1 MTSSERRSGG
11 VLCAVM
17 PIDCAHDVGER
28 GPAPA
33 QAPSDGAPG
42 GVELNGERGLFM
54 GPLFTVLSA
63 VGFTIASVNGAWRG
77 QLLSALVFAVAL
89 VVTVVT
95 RRRHRADLV
104 LWRDGLVCEG
114 EVVEAQTWS
123 GGSTRTTYTVEYR
136 YPLPAGVFQNRRST
150 WTLWDQKRI

>member
-95 RRRHRADLV
+95 RRR
-104 LWRDGLVCEG
+104 
-114 EVVEAQTWS
+114 VVYDSKHPE
-123 GGSTRTTYTVEYR
+123 
-136 YPLPAGVFQNRRST
+136 RSFPV
-150 WTLWDQKRI
+150 R